1 MGQISI
7 LLSDLPENAIFSI
20 ARYISEIKKVE
31 EKFSVSIDELD
42 IPLQLITFVIL
53 DNEPYDKCKAII
65 DLLED
70 NIDGDIVTW
79 NVMPLSTRKTFSAL
93 DEDNINATVH

>member
-1 MGQISI
+1 M
-7 LLSDLPENAIFSI
+7 
-20 ARYISEIKKVE
+20 KKDTVTLDIIYGT
-31 EKFSVSIDELD
+31 KELD

-93 DEDNINATVH
+93 DQEKHFLHWMKTILMLQYIDGQCKINKG

>member
-1 MGQISI
+1 M
-7 LLSDLPENAIFSI
+7 
-20 ARYISEIKKVE
+20 KKETVTLDIIYGT
-31 EKFSVSIDELD
+31 KELD

-53 DNEPYDKCKAII
+53 DNEPYNKCKAII

-70 NIDGDIVTW
+70 NIDGEIVTW

>member
-1 MGQISI
+1 M
-7 LLSDLPENAIFSI
+7 
-20 ARYISEIKKVE
+20 KKL
-31 EKFSVSIDELD
+31 KFSSK
-42 IPLQLITFVIL
+42 LITFVIL
-53 DNEPYDKCKAII
+53 DNEPYNKCKAII